1 MGVLAAYGREL
12 ARTVSDWEKKSDQ
25 IDSLIIKHSCI
36 GGAAGLFPMPIVD
49 NIIMLGNQMIMY
61 RNINSVLGVSL
72 AKNTLKVIGTFML
85 SQVAGMLAVF
95 GIAIAGSILGN
106 VLKASIVFAP
116 AGMALNALINA
127 AITYVLGIVYARALV
142 KLVGSGKTP
151 TAENL
156 KEELK
161 TQFADKDN
169 LKKLYEEGKEKL
181 KGTKFSDYKNDAEE
195 AKKHAED

>member
-1 MGVLAAYGREL
+1 M
-12 ARTVSDWEKKSDQ
+12 
-25 IDSLIIKHSCI
+25 
-36 GGAAGLFPMPIVD
+36 
-49 NIIMLGNQMIMY
+49 
-61 RNINSVLGVSL
+61 
-72 AKNTLKVIGTFML
+72 FML
-85 SQVAGMLAVF
+85 SQAAGLLAVF

-106 VLKASIVFAP
+106 LLKATAVGAP
-116 AGMALNALINA
+116 LGMALNAVVNA
-127 AITYVLGIVYARALV
+127 SITYVLGIVYARALV
-142 KLVGSGKTP
+142 KVVGSGKTP

-181 KGTKFSDYKNDAEE
+181 KGTKFSDFKNDAEE

>member
-156 KEELK
+156 KEELCL
-161 TQFADKDN
+161 Q
-169 LKKLYEEGKEKL
+169 KLDFEG
-181 KGTKFSDYKNDAEE
+181 
-195 AKKHAED
+195 